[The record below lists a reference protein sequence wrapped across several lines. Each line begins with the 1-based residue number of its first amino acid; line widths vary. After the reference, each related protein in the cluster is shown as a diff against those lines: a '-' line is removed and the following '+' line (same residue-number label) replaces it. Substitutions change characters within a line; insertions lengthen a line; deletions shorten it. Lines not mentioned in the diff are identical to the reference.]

1 MRKTTLKAVDNSL
14 YLDLGSDTTLIGEI
28 MEIGRYI
35 PELIYEV
42 ELSGIETIKLL
53 KECYVNEEII
63 KHLTNEKR
71 YILTSYDW

>member
-1 MRKTTLKAVDNSL
+1 MRKTTLKAADNSL

-63 KHLTNEKR
+63 KQLTNEKR
-71 YILTSYDW
+71 YILTAYDW

>member
-14 YLDLGSDTTLIGEI
+14 SLDLGSDTTLIGEI

-53 KECYVNEEII
+53 KECYVKEEII
-63 KHLTNEKR
+63 KQLTNEKR
-71 YILTSYDW
+71 YILTAYDW